1 MIKSE
6 ASDTIRR
13 RLKYNSL
20 CPICKSEI
28 KDYQSFEYMTVKRGA
43 SVVYR
48 FFHTFCVVEPVDRE
62 EGLLD
67 GKTEE
72 SEAI

>member
-6 ASDTIRR
+6 VSDTIRR
-13 RLKYNSL
+13 RLKYNNI

-28 KDYQSFEYMTVKRGA
+28 KDYQSFEYITVKRGA
-43 SVVYR
+43 NVVYR
-48 FFHTFCVVEPVDRE
+48 FFHTFCVVEHVDRE

-67 GKTEE
+67 GKVEDT
-72 SEAI
+72 EAI